1 MCRKKITEYAM
12 TEKLTIYIETYGC
25 QMNEYD
31 SELVASIVSQNG
43 SVVPTLDEETDVIL
57 INTCAVR
64 ETAHLRIYGRLQQ
77 LKKLKLKKGEA
88 LTIGILGCMAQN
100 LRQEL
105 LDGHDEID
113 FIAGPDSYRRLP
125 ALIAE
130 TRRGGG
136 RVADLRLSREETYTG
151 VTPMRSG
158 GVNAWVAVMRGCDNM
173 CSFCVVPMARGRER
187 SRDPRGV
194 VDEVMALS
202 QEGYRQVT
210 LLGQNVNSYR
220 HGTNDFTDLVRMVA
234 DISDIHRVRFAAPHP
249 KDFPTALM
257 KLIAEHPKVCGHIH
271 LPLQAGNNRILELM
285 NRTYTI
291 EAFEDL
297 VGKLRDDIAGV
308 SITTDVI
315 VGFPTETDQE
325 YEDTFRAMERIRF
338 DAAFIFKY
346 SERMG
351 TYAARHYSDDVPAKK
366 KTERIVRLVELQKQV
381 TGEINQLLVGKTL
394 EVLVEQPYAKDQS
407 QQSGRTDNFKNTVF
421 PQTDS
426 KIGDFVHVAI
436 EKSRGG
442 TLYGRAVL

>member
-1 MCRKKITEYAM
+1 M
-12 TEKLTIYIETYGC
+12 TEKLNIYIETYGC

-31 SELVASIVSQNG
+31 SELVASIVSNG
-43 SVVPTLDEETDVIL
+43 GGAITKSDEAADVIL

-64 ETAHLRIYGRLQQ
+64 ETAHLRIYGRLQE
-77 LKKLKLKKGEA
+77 LKKKKTQKGRA

-105 LDGHDEID
+105 LDSHDEID
-113 FIAGPDSYRRLP
+113 FIAGPDSYRELPRLIGD
-125 ALIAE
+125 ARA
-130 TRRGGG
+130 GGG
-136 RVADLRLSREETYTG
+136 RMAALRLSREETYSG
-151 VTPMRSG
+151 VSPVRSS

-194 VDEVMALS
+194 VDEVRALAR
-202 QEGYRQVT
+202 EGYRQVT

-220 HGTNDFTDLVRMVA
+220 YETYDFADLVKMVA
-234 DISDIHRVRFAAPHP
+234 DIPDIYRVRFAAPHP
-249 KDFPTALM
+249 KDFPAE
-257 KLIAEHPKVCGHIH
+257 LIRVIAGHPKVCGHIH

-297 VGKLRDDIAGV
+297 VRELRQAITGV

-315 VGFPTETDQE
+315 VGFPGETDEE
-325 YEDTFRAMERIRF
+325 YEGTFRAMERIRF

-351 TYAARHYSDDVPAKK
+351 TYAAKHYHDDVPAKT
-366 KTERIVRLVELQKQV
+366 KTERIVRLVELQKQI
-381 TGEINQLLVGKTL
+381 TGEINQKLVGKIF
-394 EVLVEQPYAKDQS
+394 EILVEGPAAKDHKLL
-407 QQSGRTDNFKNTVF
+407 SGRTDNFKNTVF
-421 PQTDS
+421 PQNDR
-426 KIGDFVHVAI
+426 KIGDLVRVTV

-442 TLYGRAVL
+442 TLYGREGL